1 MSSSS
6 SLSIRVSLQI
16 NNTKARV
23 RLTNESWFWA
33 GVCSI
38 FLLFPQ
44 VSGEQLYADVAKDI
58 LRYVSRDLSDKVNHE
73 EDICWRAVLS
83 FQAE

>member
-1 MSSSS
+1 MNHVC
-6 SLSIRVSLQI
+6 RC
-16 NNTKARV
+16 
-23 RLTNESWFWA
+23 
-33 GVCSI
+33 VCSI

-73 EDICWRAVLS
+73 EDIC
-83 FQAE
+83 